1 MKIVGIYLAA
11 GSSRRMGPGMH
22 KLCLPMKGTSLGNL
36 ALNTALASNLSEV
49 IVITNFSS
57 WILEGGQKERIH
69 LLSCQNASLGQSYS
83 LRQGIEKAES
93 LQADGAM
100 VMLADQPF
108 ITVETLNTIIREF
121 QQCPELQYV
130 AAAYQDIPRPPV
142 LFSSNIFPVLKKLKG
157 DQGARFIFS
166 DPSFRGKVLPYDNA
180 RLFYDVDTWEDYH
193 AASRS
198 FLKENSPTGELCPWA
213 KTEV

>member
-11 GSSRRMGPGMH
+11 GSSRRMGPGIH
-22 KLCLPMKGTSLGNL
+22 KLCLPLQGTLLGIL

-49 IVITNFSS
+49 IVITNFTS
-57 WILEGGQKERIH
+57 WLLENGQKEGVH
-69 LLSCQNASLGQSYS
+69 TLFCQNASLGQSYS

-121 QQCPELQYV
+121 QQCPKLQYV
-130 AAAYQDIPRPPV
+130 AAAHQDIPRPPV
-142 LFSSNIFPVLKKLKG
+142 LFSSNMFPVLKKLKG

-166 DPSFRGKVLPYDNA
+166 DPAFHGKVLPHDDEK
-180 RLFYDVDTWEDYH
+180 LFYDVDTWEAYH
-193 AASRS
+193 EVNRS
-198 FLKENSPTGELCPWA
+198 FLS
-213 KTEV
+213 